1 MESMK
6 AVSMQGY
13 GDREVLNFED
23 APCPEIGPE
32 DVLVRI
38 IGTSVNPFDWA
49 VRNGYL
55 TEYYSYNFPMILGLD
70 ISGVVEVVGPDVH
83 DFHPGDAIYG
93 RANPSSNG
101 AYAEYIAVPASQI
114 ALKPATI
121 DFLQAA
127 ALPHVAISAWRGLF
141 DAAGL
146 ANGQSVLIH
155 GAAGGVGSVA
165 VQLAKMRGAHVIAT
179 ASAANLDYLRSL
191 GADEVID
198 YNATRF
204 EDVVH
209 DVDVVFDLVG
219 DMGDNTQTRS
229 WPVLKPGGILASLV
243 QFPSP
248 EAAATHGVRGAFVTA
263 DVCDTL
269 TLSEI
274 ARLVDD
280 RLIKPV
286 ATTVYSLSDIRQAHA
301 ESESRH
307 LRGKIVV
314 QVADTLP

>member
-6 AVSMQGY
+6 AVSMHGY
-13 GDREVLNFED
+13 GSSEVLDIGD
-23 APCPEIGPE
+23 APCPEIGAG

-38 IGTSVNPFDWA
+38 AATSVNPFDWA

-55 TEYYSYNFPMILGLD
+55 TDYYTYNFPLILGLD
-70 ISGVVEVVGPDVH
+70 ISGVVEVVGSEVH
-83 DFHPGDAIYG
+83 DFQPGDAIFG

-101 AYAEYIAVPASQI
+101 AYAEYIAVPASQV
-114 ALKPATI
+114 ALKPATL

-127 ALPHVAISAWRGLF
+127 ALPHVSNSAWRALY
-141 DAAGL
+141 DAAGIR
-146 ANGQSVLIH
+146 AGQTVLIH
-155 GAAGGVGSVA
+155 AAAGGVGSVG
-165 VQLAKMRGAHVIAT
+165 VQLAKLRGAHVIAT
-179 ASAANLDYLRSL
+179 ARAVNFEYLHSL

-198 YNATRF
+198 YTTTRF

-209 DVDVVFDLVG
+209 DVDVVLDLVG

-229 WPVLKPGGILASLV
+229 WKLLKPGGILASLV

-248 EAAATHGVRGAFVTA
+248 EAAATHGVRSAFVTA

-274 ARLVDD
+274 ARLIDS
-280 RLIKPV
+280 RQLKPI
-286 ATTVYSLSDIRQAHA
+286 ATTVYTLDEIRQAHA
-301 ESESRH
+301 LSESRH
-307 LRGKIVV
+307 VRGKIVL
-314 QVADTLP
+314 QIADL